1 MSNNPITDALTA
13 LNTLPQTQASVT
25 GAVSELKM
33 AIKTQLTLQAIS
45 TAGLLVLV
53 YLALTDRR
61 SRSGD

>member
-1 MSNNPITDALTA
+1 MSNNPITNALTA
-13 LNTLPQTQASVT
+13 LNTLPQTQANVT
-25 GAVSELKM
+25 GAVSELKT

>member
-13 LNTLPQTQASVT
+13 LNTLPQTQANVV

>member
-1 MSNNPITDALTA
+1 MSNNPITSALTA
-13 LNTLPQTQASVT
+13 LNTLPQTQANVT
-25 GAVSELKM
+25 GAVSELKT

>member
-1 MSNNPITDALTA
+1 MSNNPITSALTA
-13 LNTLPQTQASVT
+13 LNTLPQTQANVT
-25 GAVSELKM
+25 GAVAELKT

>member
-13 LNTLPQTQASVT
+13 LNTLPQTQANVT
-25 GAVSELKM
+25 GAVSELKT